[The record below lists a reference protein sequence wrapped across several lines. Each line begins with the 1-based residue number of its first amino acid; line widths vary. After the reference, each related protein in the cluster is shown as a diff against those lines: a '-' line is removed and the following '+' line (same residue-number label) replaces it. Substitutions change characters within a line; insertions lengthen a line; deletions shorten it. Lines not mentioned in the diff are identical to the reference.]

1 MGAVQDEICRIC
13 QQFFLIKIR
22 THKAEFVP
30 QWEYLPWWEE
40 FKTILAQALD
50 LANLGALNLFSR
62 QEIFELMGRVA
73 LADRQLKPEEIKAM
87 ETVAE
92 TLQLGLTTD
101 ALHEWLKSLS

>member
-1 MGAVQDEICRIC
+1 
-13 QQFFLIKIR
+13 
-22 THKAEFVP
+22 
-30 QWEYLPWWEE
+30 
-40 FKTILAQALD
+40 
-50 LANLGALNLFSR
+50 
-62 QEIFELMGRVA
+62 MGRVA